1 MLLIFF
7 LEVLNVSRAQSTW
20 SADGSYLPT
29 IDPHTKA
36 KHQII
41 EKYIENLVITLYKK
55 ATYGVTTY
63 TFIDGFCGGGMYKDQ
78 ETNSE
83 WEGSPIR
90 LIKAV
95 REAHKKSQRI
105 YREPLDVTFIFIDVK
120 KSHLS
125 CLKNYS
131 MLQAGLGDL
140 IDEQPHTFNDGY
152 GERIEQ
158 CKFIDG
164 EFENLVNYCILT
176 VQSRKGH
183 SFFLLDPF
191 GWTDVS
197 MQTIRK
203 INNLKKSEII
213 YTYMIGFIRR
223 FLIERYGKL
232 KHGFQEVLEA
242 DGYYE
247 KANLEDNS
255 TGEQCYLRDQT
266 VKLFLERGRAKYVFT
281 FALIPKGEQLVLY
294 YLLHLSQNFTAL
306 EVIKECFE
314 LENNL
319 NYQYHYEIYGY
330 GFKTADY
337 YNQNQLSLELNI
349 TKDSYEVCMDK
360 LDQDVGKLIFDNPD
374 GISYKAIRQRTM
386 PLNPANRRL
395 YDEYL
400 NRYITEKELEVWRKD
415 KILTSKQGE
424 FQNND
429 IIKVVKIYQLSLWDK
444 PKFFNLD

>member
-1 MLLIFF
+1 MEI
-7 LEVLNVSRAQSTW
+7 VSVSGAQPTW
-20 SADGSYLPT
+20 NADGSDLPS

-36 KHQII
+36 KHQIV

-55 ATYGVTTY
+55 AKYGVTTY
-63 TFIDGFCGGGMYKDQ
+63 TFIDGFCGGGMYKDK
-78 ETNSE
+78 ENNGE

-105 YREPLDVTFIFIDVK
+105 YREPLDVKFIFIDAK

-131 MLQAGLGDL
+131 MLKAGLGEL
-140 IDEQPHTFNDGY
+140 IDEQPHIFNDGY

-158 CKFIDG
+158 CEFVHG
-164 EFENLVNYCILT
+164 EFENLIDFCICT
-176 VQSRKGH
+176 VQFRKGH

-203 INNLKKSEII
+203 INNLRGSEIL
-213 YTYMIGFIRR
+213 YTYMIDFIRR
-223 FLIERYGKL
+223 FLLERYTTL
-232 KHGFQEVLEA
+232 RRGFQEILEA

-266 VKLFLERGRAKYVFT
+266 VKLFLERGRAKFVFT

-294 YLLHLSQNFTAL
+294 YLLHLSQNLTAL

-349 TKDSYEVCMDK
+349 TKDSYEVCMNK
-360 LDQDVGKLIFDNPD
+360 LDQDVGQLIFDNLD
-374 GISYKAIRQRTM
+374 GISYQAIREKTM

-395 YDEYL
+395 YNDYL
-400 NRYITEKELEVWRKD
+400 NRYISEKELEVWRNGKLL
-415 KILTSKQGE
+415 KSKQVK

-429 IIKVVKIYQLSLWDK
+429 IIKVVKIYQSSLLYK
-444 PKFFNLD
+444 PKFFKLD